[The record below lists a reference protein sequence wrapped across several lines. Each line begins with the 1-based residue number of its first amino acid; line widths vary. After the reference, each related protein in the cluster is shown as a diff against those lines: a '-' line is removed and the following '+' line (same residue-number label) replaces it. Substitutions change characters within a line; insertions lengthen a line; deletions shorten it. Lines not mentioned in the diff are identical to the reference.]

1 MNAKH
6 LPSLIRRNRGF
17 LVFVVLMVVFR
28 SSFADWNTVPT
39 GSMLPSIV
47 EGDRILVDKLAYDLN
62 VPLTHHS
69 LARFADPQRGDVIVF
84 DSAAAKTRLVKRV
97 VGIPGDRI
105 QLIDSR
111 LIVNGIAA
119 QYDGIEQTPNAV
131 FATEHLPGTT
141 HRVRLSPHVTASANF
156 GPVTVPEGHYFA
168 MGDNRDNSADSRV
181 IGFVPRDEIGGR
193 TQRIVMS
200 LNYEKNYLPRAE
212 RFWKRLD

>member
-1 MNAKH
+1 MNSKN
-6 LPSLIRRNRGF
+6 LSSLIRRNRGF

-62 VPLTHHS
+62 VPLTHLS

-84 DSAAAKTRLVKRV
+84 DSAAANTRLVKRV
-97 VGIPGDRI
+97 VGIPGDRV
-105 QLIDSR
+105 QLIDNR
-111 LIVNGIAA
+111 LIVNGVAA
-119 QYDGIEQTPNAV
+119 QYDGIEETQNAV
-131 FATEHLPGTT
+131 FANEHLLGIT
-141 HRVRLSPHVTASANF
+141 HRVRLSPHLTANANF

-200 LNYEKNYLPRAE
+200 LNYDNSYLPRSE

>member
-1 MNAKH
+1 MNAKT
-6 LPSLIRRNRGF
+6 LSNLIRRNRGF
-17 LVFVVLMVVFR
+17 LVFMVLMVVFR

-97 VGIPGDRI
+97 VGVPGDRV
-105 QLIDSR
+105 QLRDNR
-111 LIVNGIAA
+111 LIVNGVAA
-119 QYDGIEQTPNAV
+119 QYDGIEHTANAV
-131 FATEHLPGTT
+131 FATEHLLGIT
-141 HRVRLSPHVTASANF
+141 HRVRLSSYLTASANF

-193 TQRIVMS
+193 SKRIVMS
-200 LNYEKNYLPRAE
+200 LNYENGYLPRGE

>member
-1 MNAKH
+1 MTAT
-6 LPSLIRRNRGF
+6 LPDLIRRNRGF
-17 LVFVVLMVVFR
+17 LVFLLLMLVFR
-28 SSFADWNTVPT
+28 SSFADWNAVPT

-62 VPLTHHS
+62 VPLTHYS
-69 LARFADPQRGDVIVF
+69 LARFADPARGDVIVF

-97 VGIPGDRI
+97 VGIPGDRV
-105 QLIDSR
+105 QLIDNR
-111 LIVNGIAA
+111 LVINGTAA
-119 QYDGIEQTPNAV
+119 QYDDIEHTADAV
-131 FATEHLPGTT
+131 FATEHLHGVT
-141 HRVRLSPHVTASANF
+141 HRVRLSPYITAGANF

-193 TQRIVMS
+193 SRRIVMS
-200 LNYEKNYLPRAE
+200 LNYGNYYVPRSQ